1 MMEPKK
7 EEVKETEGEVLLHL
21 GNTIEKH
28 KVRTQGRASGSFE
41 EKEIVIGYNLT
52 GEGNARRFV
61 DYFGDVTRYCKPL
74 NMWYIYNGELWKR
87 DEQDKIMELAKEVA
101 SRIYTEANYIKSGN
115 SKKDRVEQDKVLG
128 WAKRSESAYTLKEM
142 IDLAGS
148 EKEIRIMPEELDA
161 NTHLVNFPN
170 GTLDLTTREFRE
182 HRKEDMLS
190 RMTKVNYNPAA
201 ESKYFYP
208 TLLNALPVDVV
219 TYLQRV
225 FGSFLEYSTK
235 NKEILIL
242 YGAHYAAKSSIT
254 QAIYNAL
261 GDYASSFPK
270 ELLQK
275 MKNPRDAGS
284 ANPALISLD
293 GLRLAWTEETD
304 KGMVFEEAIFRSLTS
319 TGVKSARGLYER
331 QRQLHLGA
339 SFIIETN
346 APPTID
352 AADENSRKAMLD
364 RILLAP
370 FLRTIPEE
378 KRDKNVME
386 KMSTDENE
394 LMVALAWI
402 IDGYFLREDHGLQ
415 VPESVQLGKE
425 EYEIQVNPLHDFI
438 ESEVI
443 FDDGANTAEVYCLVE
458 DLYHQFHDFEG
469 KEGEALIKSKRSF
482 QRHFR
487 DIVPF
492 FSKRTGITVKE
503 DRVSIGAIWRN
514 VRLRDADDAMPP
526 EVTAKVWPN
535 REITVGSLP
544 EYTEYTM
551 PHNKAS
557 EAEGVASEPPKKN
570 DSADIPKPAQ
580 VAVARAIYVI
590 LRDFK
595 HAGGRK
601 VEYTN
606 LKSATCDKVLKEHRD
621 WKIIDL
627 GALFDKLAADD
638 PKIMEMV
645 KDLTKGK

>member
-1 MMEPKK
+1 MMTQKK
-7 EEVKETEGEVLLHL
+7 EEAVDEEDGVLLHL
-21 GNTIEKH
+21 GNVVERH
-28 KVRTQGRASGSFE
+28 KVRTEGEKPNSFE
-41 EKEIVIGYNLT
+41 DKEIVVGYNLT

-74 NMWYIYNGELWKR
+74 NMWYIYNGVLWKR

-101 SRIYTEANYIKSGN
+101 SRIYSEANYVRSGN
-115 SKKDRVEQDKVLG
+115 TKKNRAEQDKILG

-142 IDLAGS
+142 IDLAAS
-148 EKEIRIMPEELDA
+148 EKEIRIMPEDLDA

-182 HRKEDMLS
+182 HKKEDMLS
-190 RMTKVNYNPAA
+190 RMTKVPYNPAA
-201 ESKYFYP
+201 KSEYFYP

-225 FGSFLEYSTK
+225 FGSFLEYTTK

-242 YGAHYAAKSSIT
+242 YGASFAAKSSVT
-254 QAIYNAL
+254 QAIYNSL

-394 LMVALAWI
+394 LMVALAWV
-402 IDGYFLREDHGLQ
+402 IDGYFQRVDHGLQ

-438 ESEVI
+438 ESEVL
-443 FDDGANTAEVYCLVE
+443 FDDGGNTAEVYTLVE

-469 KEGEALIKSKRSF
+469 REGEELIKSKRSF

-492 FSKRTGITVKE
+492 FVKRTGISVKE
-503 DRVSIGAIWRN
+503 DRVSAGAIWRN
-514 VRLRDADDAMPP
+514 VRLRDAGDEQPP
-526 EVTAKVWPN
+526 EVAAKTWPN
-535 REITVGSLP
+535 DEVTVDTLDEYKEYITYN
-544 EYTEYTM
+544 E
-551 PHNKAS
+551 AS
-557 EAEGVASEPPKKN
+557 EADTSEPPKKN
-570 DSADIPKPAQ
+570 GSEDIPKPAQ
-580 VAVARAIYVI
+580 IAVARTIYTV
-590 LRDFK
+590 LRDLK
-595 HAGGRK
+595 NAGGRK
-601 VEYTN
+601 IEYIN
-606 LKSATCDKVLKEHRD
+606 LKVATCEKIREEHSD
-621 WKIIDL
+621 WSNINL
-627 GALFDKLAADD
+627 EAMFDKLAADD
-638 PKIMEMV
+638 PKITEIV
-645 KDLTKGK
+645 KGLTGEV